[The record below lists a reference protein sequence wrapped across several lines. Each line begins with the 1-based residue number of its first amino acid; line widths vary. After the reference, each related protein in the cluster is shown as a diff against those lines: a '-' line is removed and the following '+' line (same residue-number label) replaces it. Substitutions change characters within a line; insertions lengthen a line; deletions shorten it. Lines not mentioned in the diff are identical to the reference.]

1 MMAFYIR
8 CPMAGIDDVADM
20 LTSPCHRLHA
30 VADVDVAHERIEV
43 LGGRHHAQATE
54 CNPRQIMWH
63 TIRCNGRMQLRR
75 HVRVDAILAWIH
87 VGSGPEKCRRLL
99 HGNGQGTA
107 DEPVGCWMVGGAGE
121 GQGTVDTVRGWG
133 QRRRIL
139 CTLSR
144 VYLFHSLFLSI
155 SLPPPSPLSHSLSP
169 HPPLS
174 RRSLSP
180 LSHPLH
186 TYADDD
192 KK

>member
-144 VYLFHSLFLSI
+144 VYLSLSLALDLSPPTLP
-155 SLPPPSPLSHSLSP
+155 SLALSLSPPSPLSPISLPTLTPSA
-169 HPPLS
+169 HIC
-174 RRSLSP
+174 R
-180 LSHPLH
+180 
-186 TYADDD
+186 
-192 KK
+192 